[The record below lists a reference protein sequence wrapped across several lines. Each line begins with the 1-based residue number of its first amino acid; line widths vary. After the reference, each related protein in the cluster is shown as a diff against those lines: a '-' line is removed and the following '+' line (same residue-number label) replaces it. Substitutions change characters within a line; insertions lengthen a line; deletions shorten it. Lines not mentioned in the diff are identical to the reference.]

1 MIGDELNE
9 RKERIV
15 DRIDRTRAQPEVL
28 RETAQMWTESAAM
41 MPEA

>member
-28 RETAQMWTESAAM
+28 RELHRCYGVGGNDA
-41 MPEA
+41 